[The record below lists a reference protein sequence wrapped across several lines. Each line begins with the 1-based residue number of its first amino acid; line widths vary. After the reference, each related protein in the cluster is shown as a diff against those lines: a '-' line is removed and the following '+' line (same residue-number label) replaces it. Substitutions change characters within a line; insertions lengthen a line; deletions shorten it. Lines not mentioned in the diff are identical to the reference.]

1 MGDHEWTPEHQ
12 AIHDGAE
19 ADREFAEAKLL
30 NAAADGLGVTAD
42 FLDSI
47 GLDEAAKAA
56 QAPADAERVAALI
69 DTQQGIAYSAAATEW
84 LIAGN
89 DLKLQARAQ
98 GQAYVAGNR
107 AEAAEERLGDQD
119 LSEREKTAAQL
130 DAARAYAEEGVFE
143 RRADELGDSAKTVIE
158 LAEGMERMAR
168 QLDD

>member
-12 AIHDGAE
+12 AIHDAAE

-30 NAAADGLGVTAD
+30 NAAADGLGVTAA
-42 FLDSI
+42 FMDSI

-56 QAPADAERVAALI
+56 QAAADAERVAALI
-69 DTQQGIAYSAAATEW
+69 DTQQGIAYGAAATEW

-98 GQAYVAGNR
+98 GQAYVAADR
-107 AEAAEERLGDQD
+107 AEAAEHRLGDED
-119 LSEREKTAAQL
+119 LSEREKTDAQL
-130 DAARAYAEEGVFE
+130 AAARAHADEGVFE